1 MPRMSIGAVLDE
13 AWTLY
18 TRFFTRF
25 FVLALIVFAIVN
37 FAFALFW
44 LALDERTSGGVFLGV
59 LALATAIIGQFWL
72 QGAVVFA
79 VEDARDGV
87 FDASTREIFGRV
99 MPLLGA
105 LVVAGILAGLG
116 VGVGLFLLIVPG
128 LFLLTIW
135 SMVAPVIVLERSA
148 VLAAFGRSRAL
159 VRGSGFRVFGL
170 ILVTIVLTTIAGNI
184 LRAVFSF
191 LPLFLE
197 ISIGSTV
204 ASAVVAPFSAIALT
218 VAYFMLREREEPPVE
233 GAPAAATVVEPAVVA
248 AAAEV
253 AEPPVEAGE
262 AEPAPDTEYVCPRCG
277 ATVAREATACSQC
290 GQEFD
295 LGGDDE
301 PRAS

>member
-13 AWTLY
+13 AWTLF
-18 TRFFTRF
+18 TKFFTRF
-25 FVLALIVFAIVN
+25 FVLALIVFAVVN
-37 FAFALFW
+37 LVFALFW
-44 LALDERTSGGVFLGV
+44 LALDERASGGVVLGV

-99 MPLLGA
+99 VPLLGT
-105 LVVAGILAGLG
+105 LVVAGLHAGLG

-135 SMVAPVIVLERSA
+135 SMVAPVIVLERSD
-148 VLAAFGRSRAL
+148 VLGAFGRSRAL

-197 ISIGSTV
+197 ISVGSTV

-218 VAYFMLREREEPPVE
+218 VAYFMLREREEPVPEV
-233 GAPAAATVVEPAVVA
+233 ATAAATEAEPAVVA
-248 AAAEV
+248 GAEV

-277 ATVAREATACSQC
+277 ATVAREATACPQC

>member
-1 MPRMSIGAVLDE
+1 MSIGAVLDE

-18 TRFFTRF
+18 TKFFTRF

-37 FAFALFW
+37 FVFALFW
-44 LALDERTSGGVFLGV
+44 LALDERASGGVFLGV

-99 MPLLGA
+99 MPLLGT
-105 LVVAGILAGLG
+105 LVVAGLLAGLG

-135 SMVAPVIVLERSA
+135 SMVAPVIVLERSD
-148 VLAAFGRSRAL
+148 VLGAFGRSRAL
-159 VRGSGFRVFGL
+159 VRGSGLRVFGL

-197 ISIGSTV
+197 ISVGSTV

-218 VAYFMLREREEPPVE
+218 VAYFMLREREEPVPEDVT
-233 GAPAAATVVEPAVVA
+233 AAATEAEPAVVVG
-248 AAAEV
+248 AEV

-277 ATVAREATACSQC
+277 ATVAREATACPHC
-290 GQEFD
+290 GQDFD
-295 LGGDDE
+295 LGGDEE
-301 PRAS
+301 PKGS